1 MKTLVATALL
11 AYANADETSLLQRS
25 ATSNKLAVTSEI
37 KAKDSTA
44 KLLDSAVAMIKN
56 GVTPDVI
63 TFVDSTN
70 EAIDGGEESALQT
83 IRDAHQREQEEMYR
97 LYDSLQAEV
106 DLLLERR
113 AETEVHNANRLAASE
128 EHHTCR
134 AGEAYHCAK
143 SRRCEEQLRQKWVTV
158 KHEESVM
165 REIHGYIHDEWCI
178 HPPFFAEIDAW
189 LSHPFNWAQTSP
201 YPILDLPQDVRDFRH
216 VSVGYFHDYRE
227 QKTITERA
235 WLEYN
240 EKLEECAVLEEEWE
254 IAAEP
259 CDQAQMTA
267 HEHACQH
274 AEAAREARE
283 RFGREWT
290 SIHAEFMRARS
301 RIESNEADRKNE
313 YETLK
318 IVQCLLDHVH
328 SAVVT
333 SLETGAPC
341 PTEDSDPEGV
351 TLAIEDC
358 HVVQRGCPET
368 PAPRGY
374 WITDYT
380 NADSF
385 TKELCIDYQDPPE
398 MPELPPVEDPPCT
411 PAYIAQEQ
419 AQFLETIQTSYA
431 AELAANA
438 DYSNDPLTAYQTV
451 LSEAGWAGCAPP
463 LVCVD
468 CAGFEPEE
476 PCLEHTGGAATCRLH
491 EEYLSP
497 GQSNANTFR
506 CLDGTCIP
514 QRGRCNAAQNCADG
528 SDEAGCDAES
538 NHFVPAYLS
547 ANFACPADFHDDV
560 HFRCANS
567 QCIEKVGMCNG
578 IDNCADGSDEAQCSG
593 SIQVSVEA
601 TSGRTIT
608 VETLQTHTGVF
619 HDRSYHFDSLG
630 HFTGKTFIKYSNDDK
645 MTDHEHVM
653 TKLRILEPLTVF
665 IVKLDQ
671 HSLPWLAME
680 GYRPTSY
687 TGVSFSGIRDTPHK
701 EWDSSLLT
709 TDHFAA
715 SSVYSK
721 TFPAGTVS
729 IPGNNGG
736 DGSFLIFLDR
746 PSTEDEFDNRL
757 SAYWEH
763 GNCGVHGNDWNWGWC
778 GNQAGNCPL
787 TISNELVSEICASG
801 EAELAAFH
809 GTGEAHSYTRDG
821 CDYFWHVAPGH
832 LPDQRHHRV
841 GDDCSP

>member
-1 MKTLVATALL
+1 
-11 AYANADETSLLQRS
+11 
-25 ATSNKLAVTSEI
+25 
-37 KAKDSTA
+37 
-44 KLLDSAVAMIKN
+44 MIKN

-63 TFVDSTN
+63 TFVDATN
-70 EAIDGGEESALQT
+70 QDINEEVLVAIQSKHDIDQAYINSLCQDFLNAIQALEDQAAA
-83 IRDAHQREQEEMYR
+83 IAVH
-97 LYDSLQAEV
+97 DS
-106 DLLLERR
+106 
-113 AETEVHNANRLAASE
+113 NRLAASE
-128 EHHTCR
+128 AHHSCR
-134 AGEAYHCAK
+134 ADEAYSCAK
-143 SRRCEEQLRQKWVTV
+143 SRRCEEQLRIKWRVV

-165 REIHGYIHDEWCI
+165 REIHGYIHDEW
-178 HPPFFAEIDAW
+178 F
-189 LSHPFNWAQTSP
+189 SHPFNWAQTSP

-451 LSEAGWAGCAPP
+451 
-463 LVCVD
+463 
-468 CAGFEPEE
+468 
-476 PCLEHTGGAATCRLH
+476 
-491 EEYLSP
+491 
-497 GQSNANTFR
+497 
-506 CLDGTCIP
+506 
-514 QRGRCNAAQNCADG
+514 
-528 SDEAGCDAES
+528 
-538 NHFVPAYLS
+538 
-547 ANFACPADFHDDV
+547 
-560 HFRCANS
+560 
-567 QCIEKVGMCNG
+567 
-578 IDNCADGSDEAQCSG
+578 
-593 SIQVSVEA
+593 
-601 TSGRTIT
+601 
-608 VETLQTHTGVF
+608 
-619 HDRSYHFDSLG
+619 
-630 HFTGKTFIKYSNDDK
+630 
-645 MTDHEHVM
+645 
-653 TKLRILEPLTVF
+653 
-665 IVKLDQ
+665 
-671 HSLPWLAME
+671 
-680 GYRPTSY
+680 
-687 TGVSFSGIRDTPHK
+687 
-701 EWDSSLLT
+701 
-709 TDHFAA
+709 
-715 SSVYSK
+715 
-721 TFPAGTVS
+721 
-729 IPGNNGG
+729 
-736 DGSFLIFLDR
+736 
-746 PSTEDEFDNRL
+746 
-757 SAYWEH
+757 
-763 GNCGVHGNDWNWGWC
+763 
-778 GNQAGNCPL
+778 
-787 TISNELVSEICASG
+787 
-801 EAELAAFH
+801 
-809 GTGEAHSYTRDG
+809 
-821 CDYFWHVAPGH
+821 
-832 LPDQRHHRV
+832 
-841 GDDCSP
+841 